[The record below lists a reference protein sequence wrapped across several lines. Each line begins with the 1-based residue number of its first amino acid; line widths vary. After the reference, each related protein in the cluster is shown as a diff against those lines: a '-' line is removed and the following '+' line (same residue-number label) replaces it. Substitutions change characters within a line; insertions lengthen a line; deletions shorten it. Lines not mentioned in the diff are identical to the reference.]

1 MRRPPNVPLD
11 VFVEEIRFF
20 ELGEEA
26 LNKLKAD
33 EGIASDDEAEEKP
46 LPDNAIQRE
55 LWLLCEHPESG
66 YGARVIAIGSVVVI
80 VISIVIFCLETLPR
94 FKHYKI
100 IHLANNR
107 TKVVEDEV
115 PSVTDP
121 FFIIETLCI
130 IWFTLELVL
139 RFLTSPSKLDFL
151 KVYFHFLSSLPV
163 HSFSFV
169 FYSSFSLSSS
179 LLQLTIY

>member
-1 MRRPPNVPLD
+1 M
-11 VFVEEIRFF
+11 
-20 ELGEEA
+20 
-26 LNKLKAD
+26 KAD
-33 EGIASDDEAEEKP
+33 EGIASEDETEEKP
-46 LPDNAIQRE
+46 LPENAIQRE

-100 IHLANNR
+100 IQLANNR
-107 TKVVEDEV
+107 TKIIEDEV

-151 KVYFHFLSSLPV
+151 KVYFLSLSLSILFVLSFILHF
-163 HSFSFV
+163 HSRSA
-169 FYSSFSLSSS
+169 SFSLSSS
-179 LLQLTIY
+179 PSIFVTTDHLLTHLSH

>member
-1 MRRPPNVPLD
+1 M
-11 VFVEEIRFF
+11 EEIRFF

-33 EGIASDDEAEEKP
+33 EGIATDDEAEEKP
-46 LPDNAIQRE
+46 LPENPVQKE

-66 YGARVIAIGSVVVI
+66 YAARVIAIVSVVVI

-100 IHLANNR
+100 IQMANNR

-139 RFLTSPSKLDFL
+139 RFLTSPSKIDFL
-151 KVYFHFLSSLPV
+151 KVIN
-163 HSFSFV
+163 
-169 FYSSFSLSSS
+169 
-179 LLQLTIY
+179 LLVKVQ